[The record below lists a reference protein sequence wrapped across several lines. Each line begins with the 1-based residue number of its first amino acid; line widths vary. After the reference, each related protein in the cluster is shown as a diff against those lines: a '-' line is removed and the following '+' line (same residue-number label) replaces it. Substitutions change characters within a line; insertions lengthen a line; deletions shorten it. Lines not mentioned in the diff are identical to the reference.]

1 VRHKGRRHATL
12 NAGERHAL
20 RIAAKKLRYAAEFF
34 AGIYPHKRARL
45 YLAALAALQDV
56 LGALNDAAVTQRLL
70 TELPAPRGQ
79 AAGIVSRWTAC
90 SSQVSLQQF
99 HQAWRNFTR
108 QKVFWK

>member
-1 VRHKGRRHATL
+1 VRRKGRRHAAL
-12 NAGERHAL
+12 NTAERHAL

-34 AGIYPHKRARL
+34 AGLYPHKRARP

-56 LGALNDAAVTQRLL
+56 LGTLNDTAVTQRLL
-70 TELPAPRGQ
+70 SELSVPRGQ
-79 AAGIVSRWTAC
+79 AAGIVSGWTAY
-90 SSQVSLQQF
+90 SSRVRLQEL